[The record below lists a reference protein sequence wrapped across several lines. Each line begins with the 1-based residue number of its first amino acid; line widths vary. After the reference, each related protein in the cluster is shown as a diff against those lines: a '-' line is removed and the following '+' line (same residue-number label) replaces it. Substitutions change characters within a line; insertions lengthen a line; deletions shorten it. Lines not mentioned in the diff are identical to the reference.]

1 MKMINLM
8 RTTLSA
14 ITLAGVALTVPAMSA
29 QAKCLNKK
37 ETRKVVQNG
46 DALPFSAVR
55 GKVRGEIVKARLCK
69 KGKKYYYDITVL
81 SKKGDVKKVK
91 VDAAR

>member
-1 MKMINLM
+1 M
-8 RTTLSA
+8 RTILLATA
-14 ITLAGVALTVPAMSA
+14 LAGFVLTVPATPS

-37 ETRKVVQNG
+37 ETRKIVNDG

-55 GKVRGEIVKARLCK
+55 DKVRGEIVRAQLCK
-69 KGKKYYYDITVL
+69 KGKRYYYQITVL

-91 VDAAR
+91 VDADR